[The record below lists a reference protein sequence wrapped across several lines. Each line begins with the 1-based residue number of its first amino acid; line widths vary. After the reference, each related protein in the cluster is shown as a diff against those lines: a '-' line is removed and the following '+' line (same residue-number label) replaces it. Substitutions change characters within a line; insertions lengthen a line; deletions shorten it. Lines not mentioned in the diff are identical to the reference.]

1 MAVEVLEMLIAYEAD
16 DILELERDETYAV
29 ASFLDALQK
38 EDISE
43 ARYAFA
49 KAKERSASERMNQIE
64 EFDGDYEVDERKRDM
79 AEMHVNKEA
88 EKVYKR
94 KKSVAVR
101 RENEYLTQEFD
112 MNKKLDELKSHEKT
126 LKADLEE
133 VKEIVRAQLRAEWEE
148 QKASK
153 TESSDGS
160 W

>member
-1 MAVEVLEMLIAYEAD
+1 
-16 DILELERDETYAV
+16 
-29 ASFLDALQK
+29 
-38 EDISE
+38 
-43 ARYAFA
+43 
-49 KAKERSASERMNQIE
+49 
-64 EFDGDYEVDERKRDM
+64 M